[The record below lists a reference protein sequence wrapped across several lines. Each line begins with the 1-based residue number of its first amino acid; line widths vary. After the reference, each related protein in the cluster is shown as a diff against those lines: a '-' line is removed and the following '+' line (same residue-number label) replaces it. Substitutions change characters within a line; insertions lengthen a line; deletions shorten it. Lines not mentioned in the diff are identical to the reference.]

1 MCLMGYISIFLKN
14 IVGGLTDLYYFKV
27 YIISPSRFITYL
39 IYLNRLWVKITVGRC

>member
-1 MCLMGYISIFLKN
+1 MCLMGYISIFLKG

-39 IYLNRLWVKITVGRC
+39 KYLNGLLI